1 MDNGSAKIH
10 GPKVQYSVLK
20 KHRNRPKESYFVVV
34 KIAYVNQTNANKR
47 VVNWYHPQS
56 SNLSVGVRNKKSP
69 ERVN

>member
-1 MDNGSAKIH
+1 
-10 GPKVQYSVLK
+10 
-20 KHRNRPKESYFVVV
+20 VVV

-56 SNLSVGVRNKKSP
+56 SNLSVGVRNKRSP